1 MKEIFKQVLHGK
13 AHIHIGN
20 AGISQAVLKQIEN
33 QFRTK
38 NIIKIKFLNIEK
50 SSEMKLQVLNISE
63 LSQSKILDIRGRTC
77 VLERKSPK

>member
-20 AGISQAVLKQIEN
+20 AGITQAVIKQIEN

-38 NIIKIKFLNIEK
+38 KIIKLKFLNISNSFEMNEK
-50 SSEMKLQVLNISE
+50 VTEISE
-63 LSQSKILDIRGRTC
+63 LVRAKILDIRGRTC
-77 VLERKSPK
+77 ILERERI

>member
-20 AGISQAVLKQIEN
+20 AGISQAVLKQIKN

-38 NIIKIKFLNIEK
+38 KIIKLKFLNISNSLEMNEK
-50 SSEMKLQVLNISE
+50 VIKISE
-63 LSQSKILDIRGRTC
+63 LVRANILDIRGRTC
-77 VLERKSPK
+77 ILEKEKT